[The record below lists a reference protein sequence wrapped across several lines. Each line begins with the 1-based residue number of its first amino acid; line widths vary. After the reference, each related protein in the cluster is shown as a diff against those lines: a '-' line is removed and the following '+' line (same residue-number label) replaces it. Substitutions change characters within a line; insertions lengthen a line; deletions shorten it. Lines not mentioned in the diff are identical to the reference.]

1 MLDFLLFFKVSFFL
15 FNFNLLQFI
24 LIFDF
29 FDIFNMSFIV
39 QKISENLGDFKIGII
54 LLNNADK
61 VIRILFSLK

>member
-39 QKISENLGDFKIGII
+39 QKIGENLGDFKIGII